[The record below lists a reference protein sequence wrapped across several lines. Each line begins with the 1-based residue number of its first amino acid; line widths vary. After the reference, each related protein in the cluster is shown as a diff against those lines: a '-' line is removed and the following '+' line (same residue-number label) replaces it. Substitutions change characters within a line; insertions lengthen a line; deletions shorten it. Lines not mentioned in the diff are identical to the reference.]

1 MSDEVKLAAGRRFK
15 EHTSQQKDKE
25 LTAPLVVSRSEQPE
39 QLESEEALF
48 AQEGSLEQ
56 AMSKNL
62 QQSKRSLV
70 KRLFFLLLLVLI
82 LVETVLGITASF
94 ATAWWLGALYSAVVG
109 LAVLLIGKLLWREL
123 VNLKR
128 LKVNQHHQQQA
139 ERLLQSEQIG
149 QALPWL
155 QSVNRIQSHP
165 EFDTFKE
172 QIGDH
177 LSDREVMV
185 LYRDTILIS
194 QDEQA
199 KKLINRYA
207 VESAV
212 LVTVSPLAVVD
223 MLAVLWRGL
232 KLVDALANNYGL
244 ALGYMSRVRL
254 YRSLIKQMLFV
265 GSTELLADL
274 AATAFGTKLLSV
286 LSTRAAQGLS
296 AGVLTAR
303 IGFKAMELCRPL
315 PKLEQKPSLL
325 GATAKKLASR
335 LSKMDQQAKDAE

>member
-1 MSDEVKLAAGRRFK
+1 MSDEVNLAPGRRFK
-15 EHTSQQKDKE
+15 EHTAQQQDKT
-25 LTAPLVVSRSEQPE
+25 LDTALVVSRSDEPE
-39 QLESEEALF
+39 KQDTEETLF
-48 AQEGSLEQ
+48 EQEGELEQ
-56 AMSKNL
+56 ALTKNL
-62 QQSKRSLV
+62 HTPKRSVL
-70 KRLFFLLLLVLI
+70 KRVFFLLLVVLI
-82 LVETVLGITASF
+82 VVETVLSITASF
-94 ATAWWLGALYSAVVG
+94 AAAWWLGALYSAVIG

-139 ERLLQSEQIG
+139 ERLLHSEQIG

-155 QSVNRIQSHP
+155 QSVNRIQAHP
-165 EFDTFKE
+165 EFDTFKA

-185 LYRDTILIS
+185 LYRDTLLIS

-303 IGFKAMELCRPL
+303 IGYKAMELCRPL

-335 LSKMDQQAKDAE
+335 LTKMDQQSKDDE